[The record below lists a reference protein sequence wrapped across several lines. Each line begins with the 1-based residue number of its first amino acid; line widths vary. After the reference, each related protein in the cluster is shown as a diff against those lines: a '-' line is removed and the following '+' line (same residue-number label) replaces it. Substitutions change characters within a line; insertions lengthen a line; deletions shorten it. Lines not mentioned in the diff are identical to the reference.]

1 MNIISDILYI
11 NDKGINVIGRRLY
24 KIKCSAKKKKIR
36 SGIIVG
42 CMIDKTFVSD
52 FQILIDVWLMH

>member
-1 MNIISDILYI
+1 MKIISDILDI

-24 KIKCSAKKKKIR
+24 KIKCSAKKIR

-52 FQILIDVWLMH
+52 FQISIDVWLMH